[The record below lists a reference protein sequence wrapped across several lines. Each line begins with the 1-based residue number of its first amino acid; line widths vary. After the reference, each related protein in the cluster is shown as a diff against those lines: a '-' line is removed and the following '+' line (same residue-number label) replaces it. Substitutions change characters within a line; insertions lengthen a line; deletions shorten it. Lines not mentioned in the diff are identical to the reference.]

1 VKYRLLSPALFFNLL
16 IEFFDIVMMRKS
28 MLGIKRRAEA
38 MPRSTVAGLMDNRD
52 HKLPL

>member
-1 VKYRLLSPALFFNLL
+1 VKYRWFSPAILFHLL

-38 MPRSTVAGLMDNRD
+38 MPLSKSLAG
-52 HKLPL
+52 